1 MDPTPEQSNPPPNV
15 PHATRNTQHATR
27 NTQETPSAEPNNR
40 SPITHHASRIT
51 RYASIYSALWKN
63 SVTRELIFKSNF
75 LLWIIVELL
84 WFGLQLSFIGVLYL
98 HTDRIGSWTKW
109 QVVMLIGASHFIQ
122 QLYQAFFLIN
132 CTNLSEL
139 VRTGKLDFLLL
150 LPVNTR
156 FVVSLRQVDL
166 GAFVNATFA
175 LATVAY
181 ALHMAYTTHEIASL
195 PTALQLFGF
204 VVLCIVGIV
213 IHYSLMFLLAT
224 ISFWTVRAQGIVW
237 GYYNLFNIARMP
249 DEAFRGLFKAVFTF
263 AIPMLL
269 VSNVPARVLVKPA
282 TSLKW
287 SLLLVAMSVL
297 CFAISEWGWRA
308 SLRRYTSAS
317 S

>member
-1 MDPTPEQSNPPPNV
+1 MSPKFKVQSPKLEGDNNSSAGPP
-15 PHATRNTQHATR
+15 
-27 NTQETPSAEPNNR
+27 R
-40 SPITHHASRIT
+40 SGFFSRIAQLAAPKLRAKAGHASR
-51 RYASIYSALWKN
+51 YFSIYSALWQN
-63 SVTRELIFKSNF
+63 SVTREMMFKGNF
-75 LLWIIVELL
+75 LLWIVVELL

-109 QVVMLIGASHFIQ
+109 QVILLIGTSAFIQ

-139 VRTGKLDFLLL
+139 IRTGKLDFLVL

-166 GAFVNATFA
+166 GAFVNAAFA
-175 LATVAY
+175 VAVMIFAAHQLSFVPSPLQILAFMLLCVA
-181 ALHMAYTTHEIASL
+181 
-195 PTALQLFGF
+195 
-204 VVLCIVGIV
+204 GIL

-249 DEAFRGLFKAVFTF
+249 DEAFRGVFRAVVTF
-263 AIPMLL
+263 ALPMLL
-269 VSNVPARVLVKPA
+269 VSNVPARILVKPA
-282 TSLKW
+282 TSAPW
-287 SLLLVAMSVL
+287 ALLLLAMTVV
-297 CFAISEWGWRA
+297 CFCLSEWGWRA